1 MLSKIIIRIII
12 SGLIAFIIVVPTDK
26 LKAKE
31 HTHAISSEP
40 SASKNLDILNPDIS
54 KTFPFGD
61 FDHSGNGLSNDHVCK
76 SCSESENEGSVE
88 KDNALDDE

>member
-1 MLSKIIIRIII
+1 MLNKLIIRIII
-12 SGLIAFIIVVPTDK
+12 SGLIAFIIVVPTDE

-61 FDHSGNGLSNDHVCK
+61 FDHSGNGLSNDQVCK
-76 SCSESENEGSVE
+76 NCIESDSAGANEDKSSGVE
-88 KDNALDDE
+88 H